1 MLYELL
7 PVICLLFPP
16 SFNSILQKGRGLNEC
31 QVLYKMGTA
40 QDGGCS
46 SSALAMCTVIPARC
60 WKHKRTGRAG
70 GGGNLENRQWG
81 WREKSIGNEAS
92 LVWLPVGQLVNWLIP
107 LFSPQFLSSAENYF
121 SANDAFQ
128 EKTALLTSKLVTV
141 SLFCRMRGHSKHAFS
156 YVSI

>member
-60 WKHKRTGRAG
+60 WKHKGQGELVVVET
-70 GGGNLENRQWG
+70 W
-81 WREKSIGNEAS
+81 KTDNEAEERN
-92 LVWLPVGQLVNWLIP
+92 P
-107 LFSPQFLSSAENYF
+107 
-121 SANDAFQ
+121 
-128 EKTALLTSKLVTV
+128 
-141 SLFCRMRGHSKHAFS
+141 
-156 YVSI
+156 